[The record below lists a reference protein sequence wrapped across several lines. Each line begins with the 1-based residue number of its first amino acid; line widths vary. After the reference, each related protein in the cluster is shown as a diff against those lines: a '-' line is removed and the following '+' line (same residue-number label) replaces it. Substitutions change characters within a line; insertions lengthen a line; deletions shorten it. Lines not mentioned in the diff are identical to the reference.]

1 MAATLESVKSKNG
14 SERRRARFMWIF
26 LINISA
32 VAIGHMILNVYTNGV
47 IRTIERRFSLSSSKT
62 GLLNSCND
70 IFQICLVIFTGYF
83 GQKYNKPRII
93 CVTIMFSAISGFLMA
108 SPHIL
113 FSDYDDSY
121 AHRMNSDKNNLSHKN
136 YGPVTNLNYEQ
147 ELGSENFTLDYPGF
161 LDISP
166 KMEIRGKSQK
176 QFQNH
181 DIQYCSKDTTF
192 TDDPNE
198 ENEKCKNVDQDRV
211 HPAFY
216 VFVVAQLIVG
226 IGSSGAFSLT
236 MAYIDE
242 NAPKHKASLYIGI
255 LMSLLSFAPVSG
267 LLLATLCL
275 KFPENLLSGSV
286 VESTDP
292 SFIGCWWLGYL
303 VVGIFIV
310 VCAVPLWWYPK
321 QFEDGDASQV
331 GMRNED
337 KHEEGFFQ
345 LFKGIPKAIVGL
357 MTNKLYIVNLC
368 QIICSAYTMYG
379 VFINLVRYIE
389 IHFNRTAAMGS
400 IIAGVVT
407 AVTGAVGSLC
417 GGALVSR
424 FKMKAVDGI
433 RLVLFISL
441 IFATG
446 MLILMN
452 LACPQVEMDMN
463 FDEKIGMNTTIN
475 DCNKPCL
482 CTTNRVDYRPI
493 CASNNISYF
502 SPCMAGCTD
511 SINDTFTNCKCLRRP
526 EHNNA
531 SISDRFIEGTA
542 KRGYCIP
549 PCNLLI
555 PFAVTLFI
563 MSFVCAVARV
573 PSAMINLRIVK
584 DEERAFALGV
594 NSFAINLIGF
604 IPSPLI
610 FGYLID
616 KSCILWQVTCKTVG
630 ACLMFDVARL
640 RFSIFG
646 SAFFMEVLF
655 FTFNFILYLFLRKM
669 ALGSAL
675 LSRHKEEL
683 CQSEVKVIEDEDK
696 NGKCTEDDLKAM
708 EMNELN
714 GF

>member
-136 YGPVTNLNYEQ
+136 YGPVTNLIHGQ

-242 NAPKHKASLYIGI
+242 NAPKHKASLYIG
-255 LMSLLSFAPVSG
+255 
-267 LLLATLCL
+267 
-275 KFPENLLSGSV
+275 
-286 VESTDP
+286 
-292 SFIGCWWLGYL
+292 
-303 VVGIFIV
+303 
-310 VCAVPLWWYPK
+310 
-321 QFEDGDASQV
+321 
-331 GMRNED
+331 
-337 KHEEGFFQ
+337 
-345 LFKGIPKAIVGL
+345 
-357 MTNKLYIVNLC
+357 
-368 QIICSAYTMYG
+368 
-379 VFINLVRYIE
+379 
-389 IHFNRTAAMGS
+389 
-400 IIAGVVT
+400 
-407 AVTGAVGSLC
+407 
-417 GGALVSR
+417 
-424 FKMKAVDGI
+424 
-433 RLVLFISL
+433 
-441 IFATG
+441 
-446 MLILMN
+446 
-452 LACPQVEMDMN
+452 
-463 FDEKIGMNTTIN
+463 
-475 DCNKPCL
+475 
-482 CTTNRVDYRPI
+482 
-493 CASNNISYF
+493 
-502 SPCMAGCTD
+502 
-511 SINDTFTNCKCLRRP
+511 
-526 EHNNA
+526 
-531 SISDRFIEGTA
+531 
-542 KRGYCIP
+542 
-549 PCNLLI
+549 
-555 PFAVTLFI
+555 
-563 MSFVCAVARV
+563 
-573 PSAMINLRIVK
+573 
-584 DEERAFALGV
+584 
-594 NSFAINLIGF
+594 
-604 IPSPLI
+604 
-610 FGYLID
+610 
-616 KSCILWQVTCKTVG
+616 
-630 ACLMFDVARL
+630 
-640 RFSIFG
+640 
-646 SAFFMEVLF
+646 
-655 FTFNFILYLFLRKM
+655 
-669 ALGSAL
+669 
-675 LSRHKEEL
+675 
-683 CQSEVKVIEDEDK
+683 
-696 NGKCTEDDLKAM
+696 
-708 EMNELN
+708 
-714 GF
+714 